1 MNDADDKTSS
11 LLAALWLRN
20 LPLVE
25 GLREEASHTAHKL
38 AGSLGMY
45 GYDEGTRI
53 AREIEVLL
61 AGDGTRDAAR
71 FGNLVAELQ
80 RAVFPEA

>member
-1 MNDADDKTSS
+1 
-11 LLAALWLRN
+11 
-20 LPLVE
+20 
-25 GLREEASHTAHKL
+25 
-38 AGSLGMY
+38 
-45 GYDEGTRI
+45 
-53 AREIEVLL
+53 VLL